1 MEENLKKA
9 LKDDEKLLWSGQPE
23 KFETFDKTYKPLFI
37 RKLVISLLVG
47 IFLSVGYFILSQKS
61 EAEIKWGFLVLV
73 WLFCVISPVNVFR
86 DANSLRKNTV
96 YAMTDRRLFTVIDS
110 TTVRDITL
118 AQIEKA
124 SFLTDEDGH
133 VSLFCGKEGKKP
145 DNNLRS
151 ITLTV
156 PSINE
161 ETDKCE
167 RYVMYAVP
175 QADKLRKLL
184 KDYISIGNL

>member
-1 MEENLKKA
+1 MEELLKKA
-9 LKDDEKLLWSGQPE
+9 MEDGENLLWSARPE
-23 KFETFDKTYKPLFI
+23 KFETLDKTYKPLFTK
-37 RKLVISLLVG
+37 KLTISLLVG
-47 IFLSVGYFILSQKS
+47 LFLSVGYFILSKRS

-110 TTVRDITL
+110 TTVRDVTL

-145 DNNLRS
+145 GSNLRS

-175 QADKLRKLL
+175 QADKLQKLL
-184 KDYISIGNL
+184 KDYVPVE